1 MENTAA
7 TWSEPSKDQIAIWKK
22 EHNSEI
28 IHVIKM
34 KDEFDLDSEN
44 KPKEKK
50 AYVRMPQIDDLVWAS
65 GSEKQKPGSYFK
77 SLFEKCVLSA
87 HPDIRTKPMLYN
99 AAVRAMGNIDVS
111 AESEL
116 EKL

>member
-1 MENTAA
+1 MNNTAE

-34 KDEFDLDSEN
+34 HDETDVDEKK
-44 KPKEKK
+44 KPKIKK

-65 GSEKQKPGSYFK
+65 GSEKAKAGSYFK
-77 SLFEKCVLSA
+77 SLFEKCVLDM
-87 HPDIRTKPMLYN
+87 HPDVRNKPMLYN
-99 AAVRAMGNIDVS
+99 GAVRAMGNIDVS
-111 AESEL
+111 AETEL